1 MVVSLIDL
9 NTGKEIDSET
19 SVNPQKEYGLDV
31 LSRIDFVKRK
41 ENGLYLLQKV
51 IVDCINSL
59 LKIYAIRMI

>member
-31 LSRIDFVKRK
+31 LSRIDFVKKKGKWSLSIAKGHSR
-41 ENGLYLLQKV
+41 LYKFS
-51 IVDCINSL
+51 IKKS
-59 LKIYAIRMI
+59 MP